1 MRQPRPAQERTRS
14 RRLRAAVLLAM
25 LVVAAGVVTAA
36 RAAREPGSGA
46 GDAMRPV
53 AAAMPRAAESP
64 GPSPGPSTPTP
75 TPAPT
80 ATPAATPTST
90 PAPTPLSSN
99 AKQGRTVFLR
109 DCAWC
114 HGEHAQGTGV
124 APSLLDKGSAAVDFW
139 LSTGRMPLQQPDQRA
154 ESGPPSYSPG
164 TIKDIVAY
172 VGSLGHAGEPIPEI
186 HPGDRAEGQSL
197 FITHCAACHNTSGTG
212 VIVVDGDPAPQ
223 LYHNTPRQIAEAI
236 RTGPGQM
243 PVFSDKEVDQTQLD
257 DLVAYASSLG
267 DQQVRGGNGLDQFG
281 PIFEGSIAWLI
292 PVPAL
297 IIVLLLLG
305 QRRKKQ

>member
-1 MRQPRPAQERTRS
+1 MRQPRRVEERTRS
-14 RRLRAAVLLAM
+14 RRLRAVVLLAM
-25 LVVAAGVVTAA
+25 LVAAAGAVTAA
-36 RAAREPGSGA
+36 RTGQDSGA
-46 GDAMRPV
+46 VRPV
-53 AAAMPRAAESP
+53 AATMPRAVESP

-75 TPAPT
+75 TATPTSTPTGT
-80 ATPAATPTST
+80 ATATPTST

-99 AKQGRTVFLR
+99 ARQGRTVFLR

-139 LSTGRMPLQQPDQRA
+139 LSTGRMPLKQPDQQA
-154 ESGPPSYSPG
+154 QSGPPAYSPA

-172 VGSLGHAGEPIPEI
+172 VGSLGHAGEPIPVI
-186 HPGDRAEGQSL
+186 HAGDEAKGQSL

-212 VIVVDGDPAPQ
+212 VIVVDGQQAPQ

-236 RTGPGQM
+236 RTGPGEM
-243 PVFSDKEVDQTQLD
+243 PVFSDKEVDQTQLN